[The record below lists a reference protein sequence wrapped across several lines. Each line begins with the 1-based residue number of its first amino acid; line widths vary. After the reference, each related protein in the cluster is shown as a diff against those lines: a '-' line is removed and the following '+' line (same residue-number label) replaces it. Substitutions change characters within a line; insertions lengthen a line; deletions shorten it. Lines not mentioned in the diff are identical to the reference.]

1 MLYLIHG
8 DHIEVS
14 RNKLVELKKSAT
26 GKEIREING
35 KRFDLNALVQ
45 ALESSSLFGGDV
57 LVVIEGFISN
67 AKKREKTFTSTLER
81 IVEAS
86 QSIDVILYEEK
97 EVEKTTIS
105 KLGANARIFLHKM
118 PVIIF
123 QFLDSVRP
131 GNAKASLLYFSE
143 VTRHEAAEIVFALLV
158 RRVRQ
163 LMQLADHV
171 MPDGLQGWQAD
182 RLTSQARHF
191 TIEQLVAMHTRLL
204 TTDIA
209 IKTGSSPFTLAQHI
223 QQILISL

>member
-8 DHIEVS
+8 DHIEAS
-14 RNKLVELKKSAT
+14 YNKLAELKNAAGS
-26 GKEIREING
+26 KEVREVNG
-35 KRFDLNALVQ
+35 KRLDLNMLIQ

-57 LVVIEGFISN
+57 LVVLEGFISN
-67 AKKREKTFTSTLER
+67 AKKREKAFGITLER
-81 IVEAS
+81 IVTAA
-86 QSIDVILYEEK
+86 QVIDVILYEEK
-97 EVEKTTIS
+97 EIEKTTVA
-105 KLGANARIFLHKM
+105 KLGNAVQIFMNKL

-131 GNAKASLLYFSE
+131 DNAKASLLFFSE
-143 VTRHEAAEIVFALLV
+143 VVNHEPAEIVFVLLV

-163 LMQLADHV
+163 LIQLADHV
-171 MPDGLQGWQAD
+171 MPDGLQSWQAD

-191 TIEQLVAMHTRLL
+191 TIEQLVAMHKKLL
-204 TTDIA
+204 NVDIS